1 MVVKKYC
8 DGSDDDDGYGGH
20 DKRCCVMTMLE
31 KDRKS
36 IRQRGKNLL
45 FDHFFYFLTKGNFG
59 KMN

>member
-1 MVVKKYC
+1 MVVKKHC
-8 DGSDDDDGYGGH
+8 DSSDDDDGYGGH